1 MTDDLPAGP
10 IVRNP
15 PASAGGVG
23 SLSGPGRFH
32 RLRGN

>member
-1 MTDDLPAGP
+1 MTDDFPDGP

-15 PASAGGVG
+15 PASAGDVG